1 MEQSQKTFAT
11 FSSSFSLS
19 WSTSLLCTK
28 KPLNQVNYEW
38 NGIFWLHAQ
47 KLVSME
53 HIDTKNLGKYFWK
66 SYKSMNLK
74 LTHSLRKTQYLEF
87 EERIRSLTSQGAKKT
102 SIIELKSF
110 MDRGIKNLT
119 HIKRGGAAPFYQHQK
134 GSYSIF
140 VVYKFW
146 LAVNVKYP
154 LPLISQL
161 CSRGQK
167 RRQLSNWFSTFKLW
181 TSWHCHTCE
190 SKEKL
195 NSFLKTK

>member
-19 WSTSLLCTK
+19 WSTSLLCTR

-38 NGIFWLHAQ
+38 NGIFWLPAQ
-47 KLVSME
+47 KWVSME
-53 HIDTKNLGKYFWK
+53 HKGTKKYFWK
-66 SYKSMNLK
+66 SSKSMNLK

-87 EERIRSLTSQGAKKT
+87 EERIRSLTSQGAKRNLHNRTQIFYGQVDKKLHT
-102 SIIELKSF
+102 HEKR
-110 MDRGIKNLT
+110 RGC
-119 HIKRGGAAPFYQHQK
+119 PFFPPPEKILLNFCCYE
-134 GSYSIF
+134 I
-140 VVYKFW
+140 W